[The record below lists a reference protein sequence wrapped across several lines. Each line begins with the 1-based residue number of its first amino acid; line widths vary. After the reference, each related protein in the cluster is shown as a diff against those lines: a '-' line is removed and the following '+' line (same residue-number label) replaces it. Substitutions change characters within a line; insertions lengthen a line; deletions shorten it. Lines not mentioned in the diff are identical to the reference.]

1 MCGIFG
7 IIVKNSE
14 VQEHI
19 PFYLEKMK
27 TTMGHRGPDDYG
39 QYIRNN
45 WGFSH
50 VRLSIVDIKGGKQPI
65 FNNNENMGIIY
76 NGEVY
81 NYKELETELINK
93 GFTFRTK
100 SDTEVVLKLFEDVG
114 VHAFSRLKGMFAFC
128 IWDSASDSVYLV
140 RDHFGIKPVY
150 IYEDESRLIFSS
162 EIKCI
167 LSIPELDFSL
177 DSRGIQDYL
186 RFRYSQSPYTMFKK
200 IKRLEAGT
208 YLKISSGI
216 SAQFRFW
223 DVKYGNMKNELPVT
237 EIKTNIEKKIE
248 NAVKSQLMGE
258 VPVGI
263 LLSGGIDSST
273 IAYYVNKAGVKL
285 KTFNIGFPEVN
296 EFEYSSAIA
305 DKFGLEHIEITMTVK
320 DLIKNF
326 DNVMWAI
333 DEPIADPACLPLY
346 HLCQE
351 LKKHVTVVLSG
362 EGADELFGG
371 YNQYSS
377 TLMENL
383 DYSDQFPKFLEKSFY
398 FYDYRNFLNDKHLA
412 DNTPRFKKYF
422 DEQGSLLNAMLA
434 YDMKTWIPEDLMMKA
449 DKILMAHSL
458 EGRFP
463 FLDLDLFNYASTIPL
478 EYKLSQEGVTKWIL
492 KEIMKEA
499 LPDKIINRKKM
510 GFSVPVD
517 IILQN
522 FKLCVLETIEKTSQS
537 ELSLVLDIDTVKKFV
552 NRYYG
557 GDKSVSALQVW
568 TLFILCYWFVNIF
581 PRCQNS
587 KGFDVPG
594 NRRYIK
600 EKNFN
605 FTPEG
610 KEKTRRELSTRYIR
624 GEGIEIGALH
634 CPLWINEWAKI
645 QYVDILSNEELKK
658 RYPEISD
665 PIVHVDLIDDGEKL
679 GKIKAE
685 SLDFIIANHFFEHTL
700 DPLGTLKIHLEKIKR
715 NGYLMY
721 AIPNKIYTFDKK
733 RKITPFEHLIQDF
746 QDTGES
752 SKFDHYMD
760 WAENIDG
767 LKDNNK
773 AIEHAR
779 LLIKMDNRIHFHVWD
794 SQSFEEFIN
803 KAMKHFKNSFQIV
816 HFVENWDEIII
827 ILKKV

>member
-14 VQEHI
+14 VQAHI
-19 PFYLEKMK
+19 PHYLEKMK
-27 TTMGHRGPDDYG
+27 TIMGHRGPDDYG

-93 GFTFRTK
+93 GFSFRTK
-100 SDTEVVLKLFEDVG
+100 SDTEVVLKLFEDIG

-140 RDHFGIKPVY
+140 RDHFGIKPIY
-150 IYEDESRLIFSS
+150 IYEDEKQLIFSS

-167 LSIPELDFSL
+167 LALPGLDFSL
-177 DSRGIQDYL
+177 DPHGIQDYL

-208 YLKISSGI
+208 YLKITTGI

-223 DVKYGNMKNELPVT
+223 DVKYDHMKNELPVT
-237 EIKTNIEKKIE
+237 ELKINIEKKIE

-263 LLSGGIDSST
+263 LLSGGLDSST

-285 KTFNIGFPEVN
+285 KTFNIGFPELN
-296 EFEYSSAIA
+296 EFEYSSAVA

-346 HLCQE
+346 YLCQE

-362 EGADELFGG
+362 EGADELFAG
-371 YNQYSS
+371 YNQYYFSLSEKKSYSS
-377 TLMENL
+377 QFLDFLTKSYYFEN
-383 DYSDQFPKFLEKSFY
+383 
-398 FYDYRNFLNDKHLA
+398 YRDFFKDKNMV
-412 DNTPRFKKYF
+412 DNSARYIKYF

-463 FLDLDLFNYASTIPL
+463 FLDVDLFDYASTIPL
-478 EYKLSQEGVTKWIL
+478 EYKISQKGETKWIL

-499 LPDKIINRKKM
+499 LPYKIINRKKM

-522 FKLCVLETIEKTSQS
+522 FKSCILETVEKASQS
-537 ELSLVLDIDTVKKFV
+537 KLSSILEVASVKKFID
-552 NRYYG
+552 RYYCR
-557 GDKSVSALQVW
+557 DKSVSALQVW

-581 PRCQNS
+581 PQCQNS
-587 KGFDVPG
+587 KGYDVPG
-594 NRRYIK
+594 NRQYIK
-600 EKNFN
+600 EKNFD

-610 KEKTRRELSTRYIR
+610 KEKIRRELSERYIY

-634 CPLWINEWAKI
+634 CPLWISERAKI
-645 QYVDILSNEELKK
+645 QYMDILSNEDLQK

-665 PIVHVDLIDDGEKL
+665 PIVHVDIIDDGEKL
-679 GKIKAE
+679 GKIKTE

-700 DPLGTLKIHLEKIKR
+700 DPLGTLKIHFDKIKR
-715 NGYLMY
+715 NGHIMY
-721 AIPNKIYTFDKK
+721 AIPNKNYTFDKK
-733 RKITPFEHLIQDF
+733 RKITTFEHVIQDF
-746 QDTGES
+746 QDTGN
-752 SKFDHYMD
+752 SKFDQYID
-760 WAENIDG
+760 LAENIDG
-767 LKDNNK
+767 LEDSEKD
-773 AIEHAR
+773 IEHTK
-779 LLIKMDNRIHFHVWD
+779 LLIKMDNRIHFYAWD
-794 SQSFEEFIN
+794 TQNFEEFIN
-803 KAMKHFKNSFQIV
+803 KAMGYFNNSFKIV

>member
-14 VQEHI
+14 EPEPI
-19 PFYLEKMK
+19 PFFLEKMK
-27 TTMGHRGPDDYG
+27 TIMGHRGPDDYG
-39 QYIRNN
+39 QYISDT
-45 WGFSH
+45 WGFSQ

-65 FNNNENMGIIY
+65 FNKNENIGIVY

-81 NYKELETELINK
+81 NYKELEDELLNK
-93 GFTFRTK
+93 GFSFKTK
-100 SDTEVVLKLFEDVG
+100 TDTEVVLKLFEDIG
-114 VHAFSRLKGMFAFC
+114 VHAFSLLKGMFAFC
-128 IWDSASDSVYLV
+128 LWDSTTDSVYLV
-140 RDHFGIKPVY
+140 RDHFGVKPLY
-150 IYEDESRLIFSS
+150 IYEDENKLIFSS
-162 EIKCI
+162 EIKCL
-167 LSIPELDFSL
+167 LSIPGLDFSL

-208 YLKISSGI
+208 YLKITKGI

-223 DVKYGNMKNELPVT
+223 DVKYDHMKNELPAT
-237 EIKTNIEKKIE
+237 ELKINIEKKIE

-263 LLSGGIDSST
+263 LLSGGVDSST

-296 EFEYSSAIA
+296 EFEYSSAVA

-326 DNVMWAI
+326 DNVLWAI

-346 HLCQE
+346 YLCRE

-362 EGADELFGG
+362 EGADELFAG
-371 YNQYSS
+371 YNQYYFSIGEKKEYS
-377 TLMENL
+377 NQFSDFLTKSYYFENYR
-383 DYSDQFPKFLEKSFY
+383 DFLK
-398 FYDYRNFLNDKHLA
+398 DKKMV
-412 DNTPRFKKYF
+412 DNTSRYKKYF

-463 FLDLDLFNYASTIPL
+463 FLDLDLFDYASTIPL
-478 EYKLSQEGVTKWIL
+478 ECKLSPKGETKWIL

-499 LPDKIINRKKM
+499 LPEKIIKRKKM

-522 FKLCVLETIEKTSQS
+522 FKSCVLETIEKTYQS
-537 ELSLVLDIDTVKKFV
+537 ELALILDMDSVRKFV
-552 NRYYG
+552 DRYYCR
-557 GDKSVSALQVW
+557 DKSVPALQVW

-581 PRCQNS
+581 PHCQNS
-587 KGFDVPG
+587 KGYDVPG

-600 EKNFN
+600 EKNFD

-610 KEKTRRELSTRYIR
+610 KEKIRRELSARYIF
-624 GEGIEIGALH
+624 GKGIEIGALH
-634 CPLWINEWAKI
+634 CPLWISEQATI
-645 QYVDILSNEELKK
+645 QYVDILPNEDLQK

-665 PIVHVDLIDDGEKL
+665 PIVHVDIIDDGEKL
-679 GKIKAE
+679 GKIKTE
-685 SLDFIIANHFFEHTL
+685 SLDFIIANHFLEHTL
-700 DPLGTLKIHLEKIKR
+700 DPLGTLKLHFEKIKR
-715 NGYLMY
+715 NGYIMY
-721 AIPNKIYTFDKK
+721 AIPNKNYTFDKK
-733 RKITPFEHLIQDF
+733 RKITSFEHVIRDSQDN
-746 QDTGES
+746 GES
-752 SKFDHYMD
+752 SKFDHYFD
-760 WAENIDG
+760 WAENVDG
-767 LKDNNK
+767 LKDTEK
-773 AIEHAR
+773 IIEHAR
-779 LLIKMDNRIHFHVWD
+779 LLIQMDNRIHFHVWD
-794 SQSFEEFIN
+794 TQTFEEFIN
-803 KAMKHFKNSFQIV
+803 KAMEHFNNSFQIV
-816 HFVENWDEIII
+816 HFVENWDEIVIL
-827 ILKKV
+827 LKKV